1 MSILSNIAV
10 GVLGAEHVY
19 IMVLEMFMWTKPRG
33 LKAFALQPD
42 FAEKTKTL
50 AANQGLYN
58 GFLAAGLFWSL
69 LHPVPAVGK
78 QLSLFFSG
86 CVLVAGLYGGLTA
99 NRKILFV
106 QGVPA
111 LAALGALVLS

>member
-50 AANQGLYN
+50 AANQGLDPLESDHAFSN
-58 GFLAAGLFWSL
+58 LDGSHLIPS
-69 LHPVPAVGK
+69 HPRSQIPGIH
-78 QLSLFFSG
+78 SDS
-86 CVLVAGLYGGLTA
+86 
-99 NRKILFV
+99 N
-106 QGVPA
+106 
-111 LAALGALVLS
+111 S